1 MLFVQNPR
9 KQASGWLAVGAVG
22 AGRGRRESAQ
32 GAGEAVW
39 VVAVFTVD
47 CGYIHTSELRN
58 STLETHALCCTSV
71 IAP

>member
-1 MLFVQNPR
+1 M
-9 KQASGWLAVGAVG
+9 G

-47 CGYIHTSELRN
+47 CEYIHTSELRN